1 MKKETNQNPSVLQS
15 FYYTIA
21 DCSIEVQSDTEI
33 DLDSLLPSFHD
44 FRVEVSQLRPVI
56 SRVLITKE
64 RFDKPPTGAK
74 LLSDISIIWGNRFK
88 FFEMADEYVT
98 TIMSAHSPGT
108 WFMTSKKDFSQS
120 TIHWVYDS
128 VAPKEIISWLLMVTF
143 AQSALLHKTILIHAS
158 VIERGKEAYAFL
170 GKSGTGKS
178 THSNLWLK
186 HINGSKLLNDDNPA
200 VKIEEDGTVRIY
212 GTPWS
217 GKTPCYR
224 NASADLRA
232 IVRLKQAPHNKMSWK
247 SGQFAFITL
256 LPSCSA
262 LRWNQDL
269 FASMADLVEHIVSNV
284 AIGELECLPN
294 AEAAYLSATEI
305 KNA

>member
-1 MKKETNQNPSVLQS
+1 MRNEINQNPSVLQS
-15 FYYTIA
+15 FYYAIA
-21 DCSIEVQSDTEI
+21 NCTLEVHSDAEI
-33 DLDSLLPSFHD
+33 DLDDLLPSFED
-44 FRVEVSQLRPVI
+44 FRIKPEHAQTPI
-56 SRVLITKE
+56 SSILITKE
-64 RFDKPPTGAK
+64 RFDRSSAGAK
-74 LLSDISIIWGNRFK
+74 LLSDISIVWGNRFK
-88 FFEMADEYVT
+88 FFEMPDQYVT

-108 WFMTSKKDFSQS
+108 WFMTSTKDFSQS

-128 VAPKEIISWLLMVTF
+128 VAPKELISWLLMVTF

-158 VIERGKEAYAFL
+158 VIERNSEGYAFL

-178 THSNLWLK
+178 THSNLWKK
-186 HINGSKLLNDDNPA
+186 HIPGSKLLNDDNPA
-200 VKIEEDGTVRIY
+200 VKIEEDGSVRIY

-224 NASADLRA
+224 NVSVDLRA
-232 IVRLKQAPHNKMSWK
+232 LVRLKQAPHNTMNWK

-262 LRWNQDL
+262 LRWNQHL
-269 FASMADLVEHIVSNV
+269 FASMADLVQDIVSKV
-284 AIGELECLPN
+284 PIGELECLPEE
-294 AEAAYLSATEI
+294 EAAQLCASEI

>member
-1 MKKETNQNPSVLQS
+1 MKNETNQKPSVLQS

-21 DCSIEVQSDTEI
+21 NLTLEVQSDTGLDI
-33 DLDSLLPSFHD
+33 DSFLPSFED
-44 FRVEVSQLRPVI
+44 FRTDAALAGKPI

-74 LLSDISIIWGNRFK
+74 LLSDISIVWGNRFK
-88 FFEMADEYVT
+88 FFEMPDEYVT

-120 TIHWVYDS
+120 IVHWVYDS
-128 VAPKEIISWLLMVTF
+128 VAPIEIISWLLMVTF
-143 AQSALLHKTILIHAS
+143 AQSALLYKTILIHAS
-158 VIERGKEAYAFL
+158 VIEKGSEGFAFL

-178 THSNLWLK
+178 THSNLWK
-186 HINGSKLLNDDNPA
+186 KYISGSKLLNDDNPA
-200 VKIEEDGTVRIY
+200 VKIENDGKVRIY

-224 NASADLRA
+224 NVGVDLRA
-232 IVRLKQAPHNKMSWK
+232 IVRLKQAPFNKMSWHT
-247 SGQFAFITL
+247 GQFAFIAL

-269 FASMADLVEHIVSNV
+269 FSSMADLVEHIVTNV
-284 AIGELECLPN
+284 PIGELECLPTE
-294 AEAAYLSATEI
+294 EAAQLCASEI
-305 KNA
+305 EKA

>member
-1 MKKETNQNPSVLQS
+1 MKNKTNQNSSVLQS

-21 DCSIEVQSDTEI
+21 NCTLEVQSDAEI
-33 DLDSLLPSFHD
+33 ELDKLLPSFED
-44 FRVEVSQLRPVI
+44 FRTEASQASSPI
-56 SRVLITKE
+56 SSVMITKE

-74 LLSDISIIWGNRFK
+74 LLSDISIVWGNRFK
-88 FFEMADEYVT
+88 FFEMPDGYVT
-98 TIMSAHSPGT
+98 TIMSTHSPGT

-120 TIHWVYDS
+120 TVHWVYDS
-128 VAPKEIISWLLMVTF
+128 AAPMEIISWLLMVTF

-158 VIERGKEAYAFL
+158 VIERGEEGYAFL

-178 THSNLWLK
+178 THSNLWKK
-186 HINGSKLLNDDNPA
+186 HITGSKLLNDDNPA
-200 VKIEEDGTVRIY
+200 VKIEENGSVRIY

-224 NASADLRA
+224 NVGVDLRA
-232 IVRLKQAPHNKMSWK
+232 IVRLKQAPHNSMSWK
-247 SGQFAFITL
+247 SGQFAFIAL

-269 FASMADLVEHIVSNV
+269 FAHMADLVEHIVSNV
-284 AIGELECLPN
+284 PIGELECLPT
-294 AEAAYLSATEI
+294 EDAAYLCASEI
-305 KNA
+305 KKV